1 MDLLLVLTYTALCV
15 AIFKIFRIPLNKWT
29 VPTAV
34 LGGIAIIGTLIM
46 LMNYNHPYSEMA
58 RNYYISTPIVPLVK
72 GRVTEVAVK
81 PDQKVNKGDVLFR
94 IDDEPFRQ
102 KVSSLE
108 ARVSAN
114 QEHVK
119 SIEARLRSAR
129 LDRDRASEL
138 IRRGIG
144 KQRDLDVSQANVDDL
159 AAQLDQQQ
167 ATLVDVQSQLREA
180 NYQLEQTV
188 VYAPSNGHVVQ
199 LALRPGMI
207 ATPFMYRPVMT
218 FIHEEDNAYVGWFWQ
233 NSMQRLAVG
242 DEAEVVIDGI
252 PGMIFKGEVEAVI
265 PAIAAG
271 NVQANAAL
279 LDQSSAV
286 RPGRLPVRIKIT
298 DPRWQEYQVIAGA
311 SGQAAI
317 YTHHFHHVSVMR
329 KVLLRMASWMNYI
342 FPFH

>member
-1 MDLLLVLTYTALCV
+1 MDLLLILTYTAICV
-15 AIFKIFRIPLNKWT
+15 AVFKIFRIPLNKWT

-34 LGGIAIIGTLIM
+34 LGGVAIIGTLIM

-58 RNYYISTPIVPLVK
+58 RNYYVSTPIVPLVK

-81 PDQKVNKGDVLFR
+81 PDQRVQKGDVLFR

-119 SIEARLRSAR
+119 SIEARLRSAK

-138 IRRGIG
+138 MRRGIG

-207 ATPFMYRPVMT
+207 AAPFMFRPVMT
-218 FIHEEDNAYVGWFWQ
+218 FIHEEENAYVGWFWQ

-317 YTHHFHHVSVMR
+317 YTQHFHHVSVMR

>member
-1 MDLLLVLTYTALCV
+1 MDLLLILTYTAICV
-15 AIFKIFRIPLNKWT
+15 AVFKIFRIPLNKWT

-34 LGGIAIIGTLIM
+34 LGGVAIIGTLIM

-58 RNYYISTPIVPLVK
+58 RNYYVSTPIVPLVK

-81 PDQKVNKGDVLFR
+81 PDQRVQKGDVLFR

-119 SIEARLRSAR
+119 SIEARLRSAK

-138 IRRGIG
+138 MRRGIG

-207 ATPFMYRPVMT
+207 AAPFMFRPVMT
-218 FIHEEDNAYVGWFWQ
+218 FIHEEENAYVGWFWQ